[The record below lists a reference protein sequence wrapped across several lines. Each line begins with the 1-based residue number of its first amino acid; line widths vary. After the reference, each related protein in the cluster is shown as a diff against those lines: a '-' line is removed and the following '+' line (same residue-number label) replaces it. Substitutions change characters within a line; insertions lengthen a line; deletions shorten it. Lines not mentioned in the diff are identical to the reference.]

1 MDLLHNLVRY
11 GLDYLYPKLEWNDK
25 IQILD
30 IANRSE
36 ANYVQKAFNRVIY
49 DLMSTP
55 YEEMIQD
62 IGLTNLVTIIAH
74 LSNYKGLYPLRVEL
88 WSKLQLCTI

>member
-55 YEEMIQD
+55 YEEMI
-62 IGLTNLVTIIAH
+62 
-74 LSNYKGLYPLRVEL
+74 
-88 WSKLQLCTI
+88 